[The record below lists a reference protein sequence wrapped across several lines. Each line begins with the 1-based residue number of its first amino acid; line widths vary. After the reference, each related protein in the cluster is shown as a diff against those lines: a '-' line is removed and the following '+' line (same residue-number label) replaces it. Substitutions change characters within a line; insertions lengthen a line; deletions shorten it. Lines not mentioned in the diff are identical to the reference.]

1 MRRQTPAERCG
12 ARAATSRAQFFLHS
26 APVGAP
32 DEHVAKTACAER
44 LMVKS
49 ESTPRGGPR
58 DGLRPKLLEVAT
70 PCLSSAAQFS
80 LSAAQFSREK
90 CQN

>member
-70 PCLSSAAQFS
+70 PWVRVCESEL
-80 LSAAQFSREK
+80 
-90 CQN
+90 